1 MHQRVSAATVAPDL
15 YKALYGVEKYLRANV
30 DHTIM
35 ELVKLRA
42 SMTNGCA
49 YCVDMHSTDAL
60 EAGET
65 KERLFGVAAW
75 REGPWYSAAE
85 RAALAL
91 TDSVTALGPEGVP
104 DDVWDEATE
113 HFDEKALVDLL
124 GLIGMINLWNRIA
137 VPARSTPRSHAGS

>member
-1 MHQRVSAATVAPDL
+1 
-15 YKALYGVEKYLRANV
+15 
-30 DHTIM
+30 
-35 ELVKLRA
+35 
-42 SMTNGCA
+42 MTNGCA
-49 YCVDMHSTDAL
+49 FCVDMHSSDAL
-60 EAGET
+60 AAGET

-75 REGPWYSAAE
+75 REGPWYTDAE

-104 DDVWDEATE
+104 DDVWDEAAA

-137 VPARSTPRSHAGS
+137 VPARSTPRSHVAD